1 MGGKAV
7 NIVIIALLVV
17 LIGLIGFVAVYGLQA
32 LNNQQLEPEKI
43 IRPERTLSQ
52 KEIDLVKFTDPLVS
66 NLKVGETGTKHAV
79 SLVISIGVDN
89 TDTESA
95 ELIVLLKDREPV
107 IRDVI
112 GQILKVTTYEEL
124 TELNEFNGIEIL
136 RGNIISALRAEFAT
150 SLIVNVVMD
159 VIYQ

>member
-1 MGGKAV
+1 MGGKVV

-32 LNNQQLEPEKI
+32 INNSREPVEIVVK
-43 IRPERTLSQ
+43 PERTLSQ
-52 KEIDLVKFTDPLVS
+52 REIDLVKFTDPLIS
-66 NLKVGETGTKHAV
+66 NLKIGETGTKHAV
-79 SLVISIGVDN
+79 SLRISIGVDN
-89 TDTESA
+89 TDAESA
-95 ELIVLLKDREPV
+95 ELISLLHDREPV

-112 GQILKVTTYEEL
+112 GQILKVTTYEDL

-136 RGNIISALRAEFAT
+136 RANIISALRAEFAT